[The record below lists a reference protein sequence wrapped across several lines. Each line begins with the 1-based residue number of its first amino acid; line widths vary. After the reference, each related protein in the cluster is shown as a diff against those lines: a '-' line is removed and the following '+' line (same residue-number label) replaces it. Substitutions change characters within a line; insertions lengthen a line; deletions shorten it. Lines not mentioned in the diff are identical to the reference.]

1 MTQAKNI
8 FNPKT
13 VVITQKGKKEDIP
26 LFDRVVTV
34 DYEEDEALKKI
45 KSGVRA
51 TSKYT
56 AIVNNL
62 ANMFVT
68 SDKKFNEIFNSP
80 IFSETCRD
88 ANRDWEKAKV
98 KNPNAKFQSRKI
110 FPVVGFTVETIREK
124 GLGNFR
130 KDLSTIRKLVLEEYS
145 KEDVRKGCQLIKE
158 RQLKEYEE
166 GIRKN
171 LKPITIT
178 MQGIEKAMAELTREP
193 KENTNAWLVD
203 IILELSQ
210 AKKEENWKLVDEAIE
225 VLREKSN

>member
-13 VVITQKGKKEDIP
+13 SVITQKGKKETIP
-26 LFDRVVTV
+26 LFDRVVTAE
-34 DYEEDEALKKI
+34 YEEDEALKKI

-56 AIVNNL
+56 AIVNNN
-62 ANMFVT
+62 ANIFVT
-68 SDKKFNEIFNSP
+68 GEGKFSETFNSP
-80 IFSETCRD
+80 IFSTASRD
-88 ANRDWEKAKV
+88 AYRDWEKAKI
-98 KNPNAKFQSRKI
+98 KNPNAKLRQEKV
-110 FPVVGFTVETIREK
+110 FPVFGFTTETIRER

-130 KDLSTIRKLVLEEYS
+130 KDISTMVKLELGIYS
-145 KEDVRKGCQLIKE
+145 KEDIRKGYQLMAE
-158 RQLKEYEE
+158 RQLKEYQE

-193 KENTNAWLVD
+193 KENSNTWLVD
-203 IILELSQ
+203 TIMKLSQ
-210 AKKEENWKLVDEAIE
+210 AKKEENWELVEEALT
-225 VLREKSN
+225 VLKEKE